1 VPTSRLAV
9 LIPAHDESAMISGSV
24 ASVLAEDYPAE
35 LFDVWVVADNCCDDT
50 AERAAAAGAQVLVRV
65 DDTRRGKGWALRCGM
80 EHLLALEQS
89 PDAVVVIDADAT
101 VRSGFLAALEACL
114 RAGAQVIQATDIV
127 RAVPGNRRSE
137 LESIVIGMRNTV
149 RLTGREV
156 LGIPAVLCG
165 NGMLFSADVLRRHA
179 WGSSSIVED
188 AEYGIRLRLAGFRP
202 VFCREAMVMAMATG
216 SDSGAY
222 TQALRWDGGRM
233 FLAREWLSPVLRA
246 MLRGRLDLIDL
257 AVDLVSPSLVLLGLG
272 VAAGDAAALTGVAL
286 GWVEPIA
293 ALAWVAATV
302 FLSAYLAL
310 APALTESGPGAHL
323 AILRQA
329 PRFALL
335 KLRTYAG
342 LLAGRGG
349 GGWVRTER

>member
-1 VPTSRLAV
+1 
-9 LIPAHDESAMISGSV
+9 MIATSV
-24 ASVLAEDYPAE
+24 ASVLADDYPAE
-35 LFDVWVVADNCCDDT
+35 LLDVWVIADNCADDT
-50 AERAAAAGAQVLVRV
+50 AERAAAAGAHVLVRI
-65 DDTRRGKGWALRCGM
+65 DQPRRGKGWALRFGM
-80 EHLLALEQS
+80 EHLLGLEEA
-89 PDAVVVIDADAT
+89 PDAVVVIDADAV
-101 VRSGFLAALEACL
+101 VRLGFLGALEARF
-114 RAGAQVIQATDIV
+114 RAGAKVIQADDAV
-127 RAVPGNRRSE
+127 RSVPGSHRSE

-188 AEYGIRLRLAGFRP
+188 AEYGIRLRLAGVRP
-202 VFCREAMVMAMATG
+202 VFCRDAVVMATATG
-216 SDSGAY
+216 NDSGAY
-222 TQALRWDGGRM
+222 TQALRWDGGRLL
-233 FLAREWLSPVLRA
+233 LAQEWLRPVLVA
-246 MLRGRLDLIDL
+246 MIRGRLDLIDL
-257 AVDLVSPSLVLLGLG
+257 AVDLVSPSLVLLAIA
-272 VAAGDAAALTGVAL
+272 VAAGDAATVAGFAL
-286 GWVEPIA
+286 GWVGPVSV
-293 ALAWVAATV
+293 LPWVAATA
-302 FLSAYLAL
+302 FLGAYLAL
-310 APALTESGPGAHL
+310 APALTESGGRAHL